1 MAEIVEFLFDRSQ
14 RHEAQIGADSSRTQ
28 KLVEDSVRRVDEKVS
43 SYLDSSNTTMHSF
56 FKQTNEKVSKIESDH
71 NMFQLEAT
79 NRMDEMGR
87 ELGKRVSEQGLKV
100 VLDGHENKIK
110 KEMEGALKSDH
121 MQRLST
127 VNDVKTAFKEVE
139 RELELKNKMV
149 SAKLQELAEKYKL

>member
-1 MAEIVEFLFDRSQ
+1 MTRNNRTNPKSLAPLEEYCYKVNRMAEIVEFLFDRSQ

-43 SYLDSSNTTMHSF
+43 SYLESSNTTMHSF

-100 VLDGHENKIK
+100 VLDG
-110 KEMEGALKSDH
+110 
-121 MQRLST
+121 R
-127 VNDVKTAFKEVE
+127 
-139 RELELKNKMV
+139 
-149 SAKLQELAEKYKL
+149 